1 MAKAQ
6 IDLMGVGGNPITLDD
21 LSFTGKTLIH
31 TISTASASW
40 IATEDCI
47 MGGTMKGATDS
58 SAIAYFNNASAF
70 WTGNGANGYIGMASS
85 SDTSPTTYGI
95 FVPKGTVVTTRNS
108 GTYNLKFYSLN

>member
-1 MAKAQ
+1 MALIRANS
-6 IDLMGVGGNPITLDD
+6 GSGGNPITLDD

-40 IATEDCI
+40 TATEDCI

-70 WTGNGANGYIGMASS
+70 WTGNGASGYIGMASS

-108 GTYNLKFYSLN
+108 GTYNLKFYSLS